1 MKCRNCCTLLYQS
14 DRLESELSLL
24 QSKDDKVTDYT
35 ERISE
40 QFVTQFR
47 TYQDDLNE
55 QLISPLSGNLT
66 RYRFKYSVYGVS
78 LGRLSLFAVTIITFE
93 TTHSSII
100 TVNFL
105 CLIHRILMIRL
116 SIKYS
121 LLRCLAGII
130 LESHGQ
136 GNSNISPRLQSENLT
151 NISWNCPLS
160 KLINIKFL
168 DESF

>member
-24 QSKDDKVTDYT
+24 QSKDEKVTDYT

-66 RYRFKYSVYGVS
+66 RYRFKYSVYGIS
-78 LGRLSLFAVTIITFE
+78 L
-93 TTHSSII
+93 
-100 TVNFL
+100 
-105 CLIHRILMIRL
+105 
-116 SIKYS
+116 
-121 LLRCLAGII
+121 
-130 LESHGQ
+130 
-136 GNSNISPRLQSENLT
+136 
-151 NISWNCPLS
+151 
-160 KLINIKFL
+160 
-168 DESF
+168 